1 VSCPD
6 CGGDGTKY
14 VSMCQRHQ
22 AETLDRDA
30 RLMGVA
36 DLMVSINDPTLL
48 AQVKE
53 KLASSCSNYCLV
65 KVIP

>member
-1 VSCPD
+1 
-6 CGGDGTKY
+6 
-14 VSMCQRHQ
+14 MCQRHQ